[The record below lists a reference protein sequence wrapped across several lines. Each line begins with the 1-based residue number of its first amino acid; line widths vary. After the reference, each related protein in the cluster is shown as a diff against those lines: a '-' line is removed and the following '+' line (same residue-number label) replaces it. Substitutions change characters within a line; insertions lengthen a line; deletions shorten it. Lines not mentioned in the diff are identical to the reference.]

1 MGGEIS
7 KDKNNCSSG
16 ATGGGK
22 IYMETERSLND
33 LLEYLGIEDKNTK
46 EIVVW
51 ADDGH
56 LWERMIG
63 KRKEEKTLRDIDIF
77 SDEIVNEIKLKRKSI
92 WCLKTFRRS
101 IIPVDCIIRGYKSLF
116 EIIHSK
122 MDGKDSYYIYRIK
135 VKVPNN
141 IETLWRNI

>member
-1 MGGEIS
+1 MGREIS
-7 KDKNNCSSG
+7 KDKNNCPSG
-16 ATGGGK
+16 TTGGGK

-63 KRKEEKTLRDIDIF
+63 KRKEEKTFRDIDIF
-77 SDEIVNEIKLKRKSI
+77 SDEIINEIKLKRKSI
-92 WCLKTFRRS
+92 WCLKAFRKS

-116 EIIHSK
+116 TIIHNK
-122 MDGKDSYYIYRIK
+122 GDEDSYYVYRIK

>member
-7 KDKNNCSSG
+7 KDKNNCPSR

-63 KRKEEKTLRDIDIF
+63 KRKEEKALRDIDIF

-92 WCLKTFRRS
+92 RCLKTFRRS
-101 IIPVDCIIRGYKSLF
+101 IIPVDCIIRGFKSLF
-116 EIIHSK
+116 EIIHGK
-122 MDGKDSYYIYRIK
+122 DDKDSYYIYRIK

>member
-51 ADDGH
+51 ADDRH

-122 MDGKDSYYIYRIK
+122 MDDKDSYYIYRIK

>member
-22 IYMETERSLND
+22 IYMEMERSLND
-33 LLEYLGIEDKNTK
+33 LLEYLGIEDKNIK

-51 ADDGH
+51 ADDRH

-122 MDGKDSYYIYRIK
+122 MDDKDSYYIYRIK